1 MLFCQLLK
9 LLKNDFI
16 FFLIPMLNIFPN
28 GLTRQFKSINPL
40 PTGIYYITITQE
52 GKSVTKKWIVQ

>member
-1 MLFCQLLK
+1 
-9 LLKNDFI
+9 
-16 FFLIPMLNIFPN
+16 MLNIFPN